1 MLMGI
6 SWYAVAVGWVLLVG
20 SFTMFKR
27 RNDGAANFGEP
38 GAQAVKLG
46 RLY

>member
-6 SWYAVAVGWVLLVG
+6 SWYAVGVGWVLLV
-20 SFTMFKR
+20 SMFTVLRR

-38 GAQAVKLG
+38 GARAVKLG

>member
-1 MLMGI
+1 MLMGM
-6 SWYAVAVGWVLLVG
+6 SWYAVAVGWVLLV
-20 SFTMFKR
+20 SMFTLLRR
-27 RNDGAANFGEP
+27 RNEGATDFGEP

>member
-6 SWYAVAVGWVLLVG
+6 SWYAVAVGWVLLV
-20 SFTMFKR
+20 SMFTVLR
-27 RNDGAANFGEP
+27 RRDDGAAS
-38 GAQAVKLG
+38 AVKLG